1 MSSPAQLRKDLES
14 ALALRFPAA
23 LSPRVQQSAELRP
36 CGLPEVD
43 RALGGG
49 LPLGAISE
57 LSGAHSS
64 GRTTLALAT
73 LAEVTRQ
80 GECCAYIDVS
90 DALNPASAAA
100 LGVDLQRLLWIRA
113 GQTLAAEALPS
124 PEAAPAPEL
133 KRVHYSPGR
142 HPRNEVIG
150 LDRAVGTLFHSA
162 RAGREDYTPRCSEAL
177 RRQPLEPV
185 SYTPVAA
192 LVPHICPPLADA
204 LVPHICPPLA
214 DVGAKPAR
222 APQNKLRKSI
232 WEHLDQALRAADL
245 LLAAGGFRA
254 IVLDLGDV
262 PPKQARRV
270 PLATWYRFRLQ
281 ASQARTLF
289 LLLTQLP
296 CANSCAA
303 VSLHCS
309 QGGLEWQRAAAR
321 SPQLLTGAHYRVEI
335 ARSRTRDFLGKKPAG
350 SVNIP
355 WRGRASRVG

>member
-113 GQTLAAEALPS
+113 GQTLATEALPS

-150 LDRAVGTLFHSA
+150 LDRAVGTLFHST
-162 RAGREDYTPRCSEAL
+162 RAGHEDYTPRCSEAL
-177 RRQPLEPV
+177 RRQPLEPM
-185 SYTPVAA
+185 SYTPVSAQ
-192 LVPHICPPLADA
+192 
-204 LVPHICPPLA
+204 VPHICPPLA
-214 DVGAKPAR
+214 DVGAAASNPAR
-222 APQNKLRKSI
+222 APNNLRKSI
-232 WEHLDQALRAADL
+232 WERLDQALRAADL

-296 CANSCAA
+296 CASSCAA

-309 QGGLEWQRAAAR
+309 PGGLEWQRAAAR
-321 SPQLLTGAHYRVEI
+321 SPQLLTGAHYRMEI
-335 ARSRTRDFLGKKPAG
+335 ARSRTRDFLGKKPAS
-350 SVNIP
+350 SVNIQ
-355 WRGRASRVG
+355 WRGRVARVG